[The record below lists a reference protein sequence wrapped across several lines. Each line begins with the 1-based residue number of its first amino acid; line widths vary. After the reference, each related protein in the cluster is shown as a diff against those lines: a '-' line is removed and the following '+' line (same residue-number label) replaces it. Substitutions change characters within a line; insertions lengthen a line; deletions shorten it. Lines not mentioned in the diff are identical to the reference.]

1 MRMELRVRRSRQS
14 VFIPAG
20 LKIRKDISMQ
30 FVDKAFARRL
40 ESCEEM
46 PQVLYARTFQKTRPE
61 IGAAEE
67 EICGGHMIFAGLGS
81 PIGRATGV
89 GLDRP
94 FTAADLDRVEAF
106 YRAHHAPSQVDLCS
120 MHEPA
125 VFELFKERGYAI
137 AELNNVLY
145 RKLDAQEEAQEEKKM
160 PPPPPGCEIRR
171 SRLEEAE
178 AAGKIMEN
186 AFFPGGAPEAFRG
199 LIAPFYQME
208 RALAFVASVEGRLV
222 ACGTGLV
229 IPEHRV
235 FALCGAGT
243 LAEFRGR
250 GLQTALLRARM
261 AAAAAA
267 GCEYAVVVTQGGTTS
282 QRNAER
288 LGFRVAYSKVTVIK
302 QLKPPI

>member
-1 MRMELRVRRSRQS
+1 
-14 VFIPAG
+14 
-20 LKIRKDISMQ
+20 MQ

-40 ESCEEM
+40 ESVEEV
-46 PQVLYARTFQKTRPE
+46 PQVLYARMFQKTRPE

-81 PIGRATGV
+81 PIGRATGA

-94 FTAADLDRVEAF
+94 FTAEDLDRVEQF
-106 YRAHHAPSQVDLCS
+106 YRAHKAPSQVDLCPL
-120 MHEPA
+120 HEPA
-125 VFELFKERGYAI
+125 LFEMFKERGYGI

-145 RKLDAQEEAQEEKKM
+145 RKLEAVEKFPE
-160 PPPPPGCEIRR
+160 PPGGCEIRR
-171 SRLEEAE
+171 MRPDEATH
-178 AAGKIMEN
+178 AGDIVEK
-186 AFFPGGAPEAFRG
+186 AFFPDGAPEAYRG
-199 LIAPFYQME
+199 LIAPLYQME
-208 RALAFVASVEGRLV
+208 GALAFVAGVDGSPV
-222 ACGTGLV
+222 ACGLGLV
-229 IPEHRV
+229 IPGHRM

-261 AAAAAA
+261 AAAAEA
-267 GCEYAVVVTQGGTTS
+267 GCEYAAVVTQGGTTS

-302 QLKPPI
+302 QFAG

>member
-1 MRMELRVRRSRQS
+1 
-14 VFIPAG
+14 
-20 LKIRKDISMQ
+20 MQ

-46 PQVLYARTFQKTRPE
+46 PQVMYARIFQKTRPE
-61 IGAAEE
+61 IGAAEK

-81 PIGRATGV
+81 PIGRATGA

-94 FTAADLDRVEAF
+94 FTVVDLDRIEQF
-106 YRAHHAPSQVDLCS
+106 YRVHKAPSQVDLCP

-125 VFELFKERGYAI
+125 VFELFKERGYGI
-137 AELNNVLY
+137 AELNNVLF
-145 RKLDAQEEAQEEKKM
+145 RKLDAQEKF
-160 PPPPPGCEIRR
+160 PPPPAGCEIRP
-171 SRLEEAE
+171 SRLDEAE
-178 AAGKIMEN
+178 TAGAIVES
-186 AFFPGGAPEAFRG
+186 AFFPDGAPEAYRG
-199 LIAPFYQME
+199 LIAPFYQIE
-208 RALAFVASVEGRLV
+208 GALPFIASAEGKLV

-229 IPEHRV
+229 IPQHKV

-243 LAEFRGR
+243 LAAYCRR

-261 AAAAAA
+261 AAAVGA

-302 QLKPPI
+302 RLVGE

>member
-1 MRMELRVRRSRQS
+1 
-14 VFIPAG
+14 
-20 LKIRKDISMQ
+20 MQ

-46 PQVLYARTFQKTRPE
+46 PQVLYARMFQKTRPE
-61 IGAAEE
+61 MGAAAE

-89 GLDRP
+89 GLDRE
-94 FTAADLDRVEAF
+94 FTTEDLNRVEQF
-106 YRAHHAPSQVDLCS
+106 YREHQAPSQVDLCP

-125 VFELFKERGYAI
+125 VFELFKGRGYAI

-145 RKLDAQEEAQEEKKM
+145 RKLDAAEKFS
-160 PPPPPGCEIRR
+160 PAPAGCEIRR
-171 SRLEEAE
+171 SSPEEADR
-178 AAGKIMEN
+178 AGAIVEN
-186 AFFPGGAPEAFRG
+186 AFFPDGAPEAFGG

-208 RALAFVASVEGRLV
+208 GALAFVATVEGKLV

-261 AAAAAA
+261 AAAVGA

-302 QLKPPI
+302 AGALLAEVKSF

>member
-1 MRMELRVRRSRQS
+1 
-14 VFIPAG
+14 
-20 LKIRKDISMQ
+20 MQ
-30 FVDKAFARRL
+30 FVDKALARRF

-46 PQVLYARTFQKTRPE
+46 PQVLYARMFQKTRPE

-81 PIGRATGV
+81 PIGRATGA
-89 GLDRP
+89 GLDRE
-94 FTAADLDRVEAF
+94 FTVEDLDRVEEF
-106 YRAHHAPSQVDLCS
+106 YRAHKAPSQVDLCP
-120 MHEPA
+120 MHAPA
-125 VFELFKERGYAI
+125 VFEMFKERGYGI

-145 RKLDAQEEAQEEKKM
+145 RKLDAEEKCPA
-160 PPPPPGCEIRR
+160 PPVGCEIRR
-171 SRLEEAE
+171 SMAGEAE
-178 AAGKIMEN
+178 RAGAIVEN
-186 AFFPGGAPEAFRG
+186 AFFPDGAPEAFRG

-208 RALAFVASVEGRLV
+208 GALAFVASVDGKLV

-261 AAAAAA
+261 AAAVIA

-302 QLKPPI
+302 ASAPSTAEGKSS

>member
-1 MRMELRVRRSRQS
+1 
-14 VFIPAG
+14 
-20 LKIRKDISMQ
+20 MQ

-40 ESCEEM
+40 ESVEEM
-46 PQVLYARTFQKTRPE
+46 PQVMYARMFQKTRPE
-61 IGAAEE
+61 IGAAEA

-81 PIGRATGV
+81 PIGRVTGA

-94 FTAADLDRVEAF
+94 FAAKDLDRVEQF
-106 YRAHHAPSQVDLCS
+106 YRAHKAPSQVDLCP

-145 RKLDAQEEAQEEKKM
+145 RKLGSTEEDAEEKF
-160 PPPPPGCEIRR
+160 PPAPAGCEIRH
-171 SRLEEAE
+171 SRLDEAE
-178 AAGKIMEN
+178 MAGGIVEH
-186 AFFPGGAPEAFRG
+186 AFFPDGAPEAYRG
-199 LIAPFYQME
+199 LVAPFYQME
-208 RALAFVASVEGRLV
+208 RALAFVATVEGKLV

-229 IPEHRV
+229 IPEHKV

-243 LAEFRGR
+243 LSKFRGR

-261 AAAAAA
+261 AAAVAA

-288 LGFRVAYSKVTVIK
+288 LGFRMAYSKVTVIK
-302 QLKPPI
+302 QLQP

>member
-1 MRMELRVRRSRQS
+1 
-14 VFIPAG
+14 
-20 LKIRKDISMQ
+20 MQ

-67 EICGGHMIFAGLGS
+67 EVCGGHMVFAGLGS

-94 FTAADLDRVEAF
+94 FTAEDLNRVEQF
-106 YRAHHAPSQVDLCS
+106 YCAHKAPSQVDLCP
-120 MHEPA
+120 MHEAA
-125 VFELFKERGYAI
+125 VFEKFKDRGYGI

-145 RKLDAQEEAQEEKKM
+145 RKLDAKEKF
-160 PPPPPGCEIRR
+160 PPPPADCKIRP
-171 SRLEEAE
+171 SGLEEAE
-178 AAGKIMEN
+178 AAGTIVES
-186 AFFPGGAPEAFRG
+186 AFFPAGAPEAFRG
-199 LIAPFYQME
+199 LIEPLYQME
-208 RALAFVASVEGRLV
+208 GAQPFVASVEGRLV

-261 AAAAAA
+261 AAAAQA
-267 GCEYAVVVTQGGTTS
+267 GCEYAVVVTQGGTIS

-302 QLKPPI
+302 QLAT

>member
-1 MRMELRVRRSRQS
+1 
-14 VFIPAG
+14 
-20 LKIRKDISMQ
+20 MQ

-40 ESCEEM
+40 ESVEEM
-46 PQVLYARTFQKTRPE
+46 PQVLYARMFQKTRPE

-67 EICGGHMIFAGLGS
+67 EICGGHMVFAGLGS

-94 FTAADLDRVEAF
+94 FTATDLNQVEQF
-106 YRAHHAPSQVDLCS
+106 YRAHQAPSQVDLCPL
-120 MHEPA
+120 HEA
-125 VFELFKERGYAI
+125 EVLGMFKERGYAI

-145 RKLDAQEEAQEEKKM
+145 RKLDAEEKF
-160 PPPPPGCEIRR
+160 PPAPPGCEIRR
-171 SRLEEAE
+171 SRPEEAA
-178 AAGKIMEN
+178 AAGAIVES
-186 AFFPGGAPEAFRG
+186 AFFPEGAPEVFRG
-199 LIAPFYQME
+199 LLAPFYQME

-229 IPEHRV
+229 IPEHGV

-250 GLQTALLRARM
+250 GLQTALLRVRI
-261 AAAAAA
+261 AAAVGA

-288 LGFRVAYSKVTVIK
+288 MGFRLAYSKVTVIK
-302 QLKPPI
+302 Q

>member
-1 MRMELRVRRSRQS
+1 ME
-14 VFIPAG
+14 
-20 LKIRKDISMQ
+20 
-30 FVDKAFARRL
+30 FVNKALARRL

-46 PQVLYARTFQKTRPE
+46 PQVYYARVFQKSRPE

-81 PIGRATGV
+81 PIGRATGC
-89 GLDRP
+89 GFDRSL
-94 FTAADLDRVEAF
+94 TKDDLDRIEQF
-106 YRAHHAPSQVDLCS
+106 YRNHKAPSQVDLTPL
-120 MHEPA
+120 HAPE
-125 VFELFKERGYAI
+125 VFEMFKERGYAI

-145 RKLDAQEEAQEEKKM
+145 RKLEPAEEFPY
-160 PPPPPGCEIRR
+160 PPAHCQIRP
-171 SRLEEAE
+171 SHHGEADIT
-178 AAGKIMEN
+178 GSIVEN
-186 AFFPGGAPEAFRG
+186 AFFPDGAPDAFRG
-199 LIAPFYQME
+199 LIAPLYQME
-208 RALAFVASVEGRLV
+208 NARPFVATMEGKPV

-243 LAEFRGR
+243 LSEFRGR

-261 AAAAAA
+261 AAAITA

-288 LGFRVAYSKVTVIK
+288 LGFSVAYSKVTVIK
-302 QLKPPI
+302 PLDS

>member
-1 MRMELRVRRSRQS
+1 
-14 VFIPAG
+14 
-20 LKIRKDISMQ
+20 MQ

-40 ESCEEM
+40 ESVEEM
-46 PQVLYARTFQKTRPE
+46 PQVLYARMFQKTRPE

-67 EICGGHMIFAGLGS
+67 QICGGHMIFAGLGS

-94 FTAADLDRVEAF
+94 FTLDDLNRVEQF
-106 YRAHHAPSQVDLCS
+106 YREHKAPAQVDLCPL
-120 MHEPA
+120 HDA
-125 VFELFKERGYAI
+125 AIFEMFKERGYRI

-145 RKLDAQEEAQEEKKM
+145 RKLEAEEIF
-160 PPPPPGCEIRR
+160 PPSPAGCEIRR
-171 SRLEEAE
+171 SRPEEADASGAIVE
-178 AAGKIMEN
+178 S
-186 AFFPGGAPEAFRG
+186 AFFPDGAPEAFRG

-208 RALAFVASVEGRLV
+208 RALAFVASVKGRLV

-261 AAAAAA
+261 AAAVDA
-267 GCEYAVVVTQGGTTS
+267 GCEYAVVVTQGGSAS

-302 QLKPPI
+302 ELGA

>member
-1 MRMELRVRRSRQS
+1 
-14 VFIPAG
+14 
-20 LKIRKDISMQ
+20 MQ
-30 FVDKAFARRL
+30 FVDKALARRL

-81 PIGRATGV
+81 PIGRVAGV

-94 FTAADLDRVEAF
+94 FTAEDLDRVEAF
-106 YRAHHAPSQVDLCS
+106 YRAHHAPAQVDLCS
-120 MHEPA
+120 LHEPA
-125 VFELFKERGYAI
+125 VFEMFKERGYAI

-145 RKLDAQEEAQEEKKM
+145 RKLDAEEKL
-160 PPPPPGCEIRR
+160 PPPPAGCEIRR
-171 SRLEEAE
+171 SLLEEAD
-178 AAGKIMEN
+178 AAGAIVES
-186 AFFPGGAPEAFRG
+186 AFFPDGAPEAFRG

-208 RALAFVASVEGRLV
+208 RALAFVASVESKLEGKLV

-243 LAEFRGR
+243 LTEFRGR
-250 GLQTALLRARM
+250 GLQTALLRARI
-261 AAAAAA
+261 AAAAEA
-267 GCEYAVVVTQGGTTS
+267 GCEYAVVVTNGGTTS

-288 LGFRVAYSKVTVIK
+288 LGFRVAYSKATVIK
-302 QLKPPI
+302 QLKS

>member
-1 MRMELRVRRSRQS
+1 
-14 VFIPAG
+14 
-20 LKIRKDISMQ
+20 MQ

-40 ESCEEM
+40 ESVEEM
-46 PQVLYARTFQKTRPE
+46 PQVMYARLFQKTRPE

-81 PIGRATGV
+81 PIGRATGA

-94 FTAADLDRVEAF
+94 FTKEDLDRIEQF
-106 YRAHHAPSQVDLCS
+106 YRAHNAPAQVDLCP

-125 VFELFKERGYAI
+125 VFERFKERGYSI
-137 AELNNVLY
+137 AELNNVLF
-145 RKLDAQEEAQEEKKM
+145 RKLGSTEPESTEEDADEKF
-160 PPPPPGCEIRR
+160 PPVPADCEIRR
-171 SRLEEAE
+171 SRLDEAE
-178 AAGKIMEN
+178 TAGGIVEN
-186 AFFPGGAPEAFRG
+186 AFFPDGAPEAYRG

-208 RALAFVASVEGRLV
+208 RALAFVATVEGKLV

-243 LAEFRGR
+243 LADFRGR

-261 AAAAAA
+261 AAAVAA
-267 GCEYAVVVTQGGTTS
+267 GCEYAVVVTQGGSTS

-302 QLKPPI
+302 ELQP